1 MGNCNNCDEKDYER
15 KHEYDDNVK
24 YINLKVSLEV

>member
-15 KHEYDDNVK
+15 KYEYDDNVN